1 MPTIIGISSTP
12 ITVDAED
19 NLLTYGLVKSTTG
32 ASVLNL
38 SLNVEGSIPE
48 EGLVVNVISNIDL
61 LKYLNG
67 LGTTPFAPGAEI
79 LEGIYDETGKGIGF
93 KVKVATPNS
102 SIAFRL
108 KSELPADE
116 LETVTFSVQPG
127 AGYDVNPESDS
138 TTFPVYNTLQ
148 DVPTPSVTPEVSFT
162 ATNTTIVESQ
172 GDRITFNFSL
182 SEAPPPEGVTIF
194 VGSGGFGSLG
204 EFDVLNAQVT
214 GGDYPAPN
222 FASNGFY
229 FHITEQTASVSV
241 AAFPDDT
248 SEGLEGIG
256 FSLQAG
262 PGYTVNA
269 TSSQVLVTIQDTPES
284 TLPQVT
290 LTGTPTTLIEADST
304 VSVHTFTLS
313 TPPSADGL
321 IVSVSAANLSE
332 FDLAQISVTGGSIEA
347 VRANGFDLKFTSQS
361 AVIELP
367 VKNDGVAEGI
377 ETAVF
382 TLLAGTG
389 YVIGE
394 TDNQATFTIL
404 DTPGQSQ
411 PLSAEIESNDT
422 IATANNILLSAAN
435 PTVAITGAIDYN
447 ATNRYRIN
455 PTDAGFTYVDNTED
469 VDLYK
474 VELKA
479 GDRLVLDIDAQQN
492 DSTLSS
498 ALQVFDDS
506 GQVLAANRRAPAPN
520 EIFLSRNDSYLD
532 FTASEAGTYYVGVS
546 SNPNYNRSVENP
558 TLANFDPY
566 NPNQQGSGT
575 GTSSGTYTLNLS
587 LNPGVGT
594 VVNPPLPVPSGTR
607 PIISLETITGTYS
620 GRDTGEKILSPYLI
634 TSPPEGAAVL
644 VISLQADGDIPE
656 GGANVTIN
664 SNIIL
669 RDYLGALRTEPFSI
683 GGEVGNAIYDAQTGE
698 ATGFT
703 FNLTQ
708 NNAYI
713 SFIVPTTTEIEG
725 SQSATFA
732 LLPGDNT
739 RVNPNADSSTVTF
752 YETLE
757 QAPPLTVIP
766 QVGLEVSQ
774 TQLVESEGTSTV
786 LTFTLDQAPSP
797 EGVLVYVNSGVTGG
811 VAEFDVFQTEVNGA
825 SFPYGNFQAG
835 GFYVKLT
842 EQTATLT
849 LSAFDDAEVE
859 GIESLKFELQSGAG
873 YTIDPAKAAVTFT
886 LLDTPTS
893 QIQVS
898 DELSPTNLIESAE
911 TVVENEGDSLQTV
924 NDVIPQAIDTKLDK
938 DNTSFKIQA
947 EIGNAPG
954 NFIDASEDVD
964 LYKVELKTGD
974 KIKIDTDS
982 VPFLIEGFEDE
993 QFVDTELR
1001 LFDSTGQQLATSF
1014 NNPAPDE
1021 LFVSNRDAYLEFTAT
1036 ADGAYYIGVAAN
1048 SNRYYDPFTAGSGG
1062 GRIIPASG
1070 TNIGNYELSI
1080 DLTAVPRPPEP
1091 TVFFNTIAGAFD
1103 FEDNLLA
1110 PALVKTL
1117 QDGTSLLTF
1126 VFSVDGEIPADGL
1139 VVTINSDIAFQDYF
1153 SNLGTEPFSPGGEF
1167 VGAVFNSEGEATGFK
1182 FKLTQ
1187 ANALINLSV
1196 KDNSAGATTDT
1207 ATFTLEAGTGYDVG
1221 AASSTVTF
1229 YESLSEVPAATVTP
1243 TVSLSTNNTSLSE
1256 ATGNTT
1262 TLTFSLSEPPPQ
1274 GGLLVYVNS
1283 PSPTGGEG
1291 DAAGRVLAEFDVYN
1305 AEVTGGVFPAPNFGA
1320 SGFYFKITSQTATI
1334 TLPAFAD
1341 DEVEGID
1348 EITFNLQQAPGYSIN
1363 TDAPGVTLTVVDD
1376 TTSQIQV
1383 SLTTSPQVLVESEA
1397 TVSLHTFS
1405 LSATPPEAGVTVSV
1419 RASNL
1424 GEFNLDG
1431 IVIEGGE
1438 IAAVRNNGFDLKITA
1453 KDATIKL
1460 PVKADGVPELVEQ
1473 ALFTLLPGT
1482 GYQVNSAANFGKFT
1496 IVDIPEFAPPLTE
1509 VSEPNDTIE
1518 RAFDTKLSSAY
1529 PFFSIDSTIDFE
1541 YDNNYE
1547 TEKGLIFVDASEDVD
1562 LYKFE
1567 LKAGDTIKIDVD
1579 ANQFEPG
1586 RKLDTSLRVFDANGV
1601 QVGYGEDN
1609 AAPDELFVGK
1619 WASYLEFTAPED
1631 GVYYAGVAIYNNTK
1645 YDPLEPASGNGNS
1658 STDPNGYGTG
1668 KYTLNISLNDPDAF
1682 IANPTEI
1689 PAGNGEGPA
1698 ISLFTIAGTYKNDFD
1713 NLDFGIVSPQISET
1727 VAEGATSVIT
1737 FVLTAEGEIPTGG
1750 IEVYIQSDNPLL
1762 DYLGNRDSFGS
1773 LLSDKPFS
1781 RGGQFLDAV
1790 YNEAGEAIGFN
1801 FRLEEAFAT
1810 IVIPPTN
1817 RETPE
1822 TNGAETV
1829 TFSVVESVGY
1839 TVSDSGS
1846 STVTFYDTVA
1856 EVPAPTVIP
1865 EVSIAFSQTELIE
1878 SEETVT
1884 VITLSLSEPPP
1895 PEGVQVYISGNAQD
1909 TLNEFAIFD
1918 GQFTGGV
1925 PAADG
1930 AVSGFYFKLL
1940 EQTATITLPVF
1951 NSTDIVEGIEEF
1963 KFEVKPGAGYT
1974 VSPTNGSAVITIKD
1988 TPDSKIQVNL
1998 STEPKVLIE
2007 TEETLGKLNF
2017 SLSATPPTEG
2027 VIVTVSVPDLEENF
2041 VTDSLVV
2048 EGGSLVASSAQDNT
2062 FTLKITE
2069 KNASLSVAIAN
2080 DGIAEGVETATVT
2093 VLAGEGYQI
2102 NPEASSGTFTLV
2114 DLPAQVPGSTAES
2127 NDTLAT
2133 AIAIGVTASNTN
2145 VKFDGEIAEYTVGEG
2160 DNQIQV
2166 DGSEDVDLYK
2176 VNLKAGDKLSINVDA
2191 AEIDSKL
2198 LYSQLRVFDAQG
2210 KELVKTGFDDFQ
2222 AAPDEVFSTFNDP
2235 YLEFTTETD
2244 GTYFVGISQT
2254 GNDYYN
2260 PNTVGSGSGSVY
2272 PDFGIETGK
2281 YTVSFGLS
2289 AEEPT
2294 SPFGTAGD
2302 NTLIGTADNDQL
2314 FGNGGN
2320 DKLLARGGD
2329 DLLFGSSGND
2339 LLNGGDGNDQ
2349 LFGNGGK
2356 DTLLGGADNDIIYS
2370 GSGDDLIN
2378 GGVGNDTLYLNGG
2391 NDVVILTQGQ
2401 GVDTINNFQI
2411 SFGQRIGLVSGL
2423 SYDQLTLS
2431 QSGFD
2436 TEIKVNDETLGVLKY
2451 TQATSLNSS
2460 AFTNV

>member
-32 ASVLNL
+32 VSVLNL
-38 SLNVEGSIPE
+38 SLNVEGLIPE
-48 EGLVVNVISNIDL
+48 EGLVVNVVSNIDL

-67 LGTTPFAPGAEI
+67 LGTSPFAPGAEI

-102 SIAFRL
+102 LIAFRL

-127 AGYDVNPESDS
+127 NGYNVNPESDS
-138 TTFPVYNTLQ
+138 TTFPVYNTIQ

-172 GDRITFNFSL
+172 GDRITFNFTL
-182 SEAPPPEGVTIF
+182 SEPPPAEGVTIF
-194 VGSGGFGSLG
+194 VGGGGFGSLG
-204 EFDVLNAQVT
+204 EFDVLNAQVS
-214 GGDYPAPN
+214 GGDFPAAN

-248 SEGLEGIG
+248 SEGLEGIN
-256 FSLQAG
+256 FSLQGG

-269 TSSQVLVTIQDTPES
+269 ATSQVLVTIQDTPES

-290 LTGTPTTLIEADST
+290 LIGTPTTLIEADST
-304 VSVHTFTLS
+304 VSRHTFTLS
-313 TPPSADGL
+313 APPSADGL

-332 FDLAQISVTGGSIEA
+332 FDLAQISVTGGSITA
-347 VRANGFDLKFTSQS
+347 VRADGFDLKFTSQE
-361 AVIELP
+361 VLIELP
-367 VKNDGVAEGI
+367 VKNDGVAEGT

-394 TDNQATFTIL
+394 SSQATFTIL
-404 DTPGQSQ
+404 DTPQ

-422 IATANNILLSAAN
+422 IATANNTLLSAAN
-435 PTVAITGAIDYN
+435 PTLAITGAIDYN
-447 ATNRYRIN
+447 AANRYRIN

-479 GDRLVLDIDAQQN
+479 GDRLALDIDAQQN

-498 ALQVFDDS
+498 ALQVFDAS

-558 TLANFDPY
+558 TLTNFDPY

-587 LNPGVGT
+587 LNPEVGT
-594 VVNPPLPVPSGTR
+594 VVNPPLPVPRGTR

-620 GRDTGEKILSPYLI
+620 GRDTGEKILSPYLV

-656 GGANVTIN
+656 AGADVTIN
-664 SNIIL
+664 SNIVL
-669 RDYLGALRTEPFSI
+669 REYFGNSVRNKPFSV

-766 QVGLEVSQ
+766 KVGLEVSQ
-774 TQLVESEGTSTV
+774 TRLVESEGTSTV
-786 LTFTLDQAPSP
+786 LTFTLDQAPPP
-797 EGVLVYVNSGVTGG
+797 EGVLIYVNSSVTGA
-811 VAEFDVFQTEVNGA
+811 VAEFNVFQTEVNGA

-859 GIESLKFELQSGAG
+859 GIESLKFELQSGEG
-873 YTIDPAKAAVTFT
+873 YTIDPIKAAVTFT

-954 NFIDASEDVD
+954 NFIDKSEDVD

-982 VPFLIEGFEDE
+982 VPFLIEGFEND

-1091 TVFFNTIAGAFD
+1091 TVSFNTIAGAFD
-1103 FEDNLLA
+1103 SSDNLLA
-1110 PALVKTL
+1110 PVIVKTL
-1117 QDGTSLLTF
+1117 EDGTSLLTF
-1126 VFSVDGEIPADGL
+1126 VFSVDGEIPEDGL
-1139 VVTINSDIAFQDYF
+1139 VVTLNSDIAFRDYF
-1153 SNLGTEPFSPGGEF
+1153 SNLGVEPFSPGGEF
-1167 VGAVFNSEGEATGFK
+1167 VGAVYNSDGEATGFK

-1229 YESLSEVPAATVTP
+1229 YESLDQVPAATVTP

-1256 ATGNTT
+1256 ATNNTT
-1262 TLTFSLSEPPPQ
+1262 TLTFTLSEPPPA

-1283 PSPTGGEG
+1283 PSQTGGEG
-1291 DAAGRVLAEFDVYN
+1291 DATGRTLAEFDVYN
-1305 AEVTGGVFPAPNFGA
+1305 AQVTGGVFPAPNFGA
-1320 SGFYFKITSQTATI
+1320 SGFYFKITEQTASI

-1341 DEVEGID
+1341 GEVEGID
-1348 EITFNLQQAPGYSIN
+1348 EIAFNLQQAPGYTIDA
-1363 TDAPGVTLTVVDD
+1363 DAPGVTLTVVDD
-1376 TTSQIQV
+1376 ATSQIQV
-1383 SLTTSPQVLVESEA
+1383 SLTTSPSVLVESEA

-1419 RASNL
+1419 RAPNL

-1438 IAAVRNNGFDLKITA
+1438 IVAVRNNGFDLKITA
-1453 KDATIKL
+1453 QDATIQL
-1460 PVKADGVPELVEQ
+1460 PVKADGIPELVER

-1496 IVDIPEFAPPLTE
+1496 IADIPEFTPPLTE

-1518 RAFDTKLSSAY
+1518 TAFDTKLSSAY
-1529 PFFSIDSTIDFE
+1529 PFFSIDSAIDFE

-1562 LYKFE
+1562 LYKVE

-1579 ANQFEPG
+1579 ANQFESG
-1586 RKLDTSLRVFDANGV
+1586 RKVDTSLRVFDANGV
-1601 QVGYGEDN
+1601 QVGYNEDG

-1645 YDPLEPASGNGNS
+1645 YDPPQPASGNGNS
-1658 STDPNGYGTG
+1658 ATDPNEYGTG

-1713 NLDFGIVSPQISET
+1713 KLDFGIVSPEISET
-1727 VAEGATSVIT
+1727 VAEGATSAIT

-1750 IEVYIQSDNPLL
+1750 IEVFIQSDNPLL

-1810 IVIPPTN
+1810 IVIPPSN
-1817 RETPE
+1817 RETSE

-1839 TVSDSGS
+1839 TVSDSSS

-1856 EVPAPTVIP
+1856 EVPTPTVIP

-1878 SEETVT
+1878 SEGTTT

-1909 TLNEFAIFD
+1909 ALNEFAIFD

-2080 DGIAEGVETATVT
+2080 DNIAEGVETATVT
-2093 VLAGEGYQI
+2093 ILAGEGYQI
-2102 NPEASSGTFTLV
+2102 NPEANSATFTLV
-2114 DLPAQVPGSTAES
+2114 DSPDQAPASTAES

-2133 AIAIGVTASNTN
+2133 AIATGLTATNTSVT
-2145 VKFDGEIAEYTVGEG
+2145 FDGEIGEYTVGEG

-2176 VNLKAGDKLSINVDA
+2176 VNLKGGDKLSINVDA

-2198 LYSQLRVFDAQG
+2198 LYSQLRVFDVEG
-2210 KELVKTGFDDFQ
+2210 KELLKTGFDDFQ

-2235 YLEFTTETD
+2235 YLQFSAQTD
-2244 GTYFVGISQT
+2244 GTYFVGISQL
-2254 GNDYYN
+2254 GNEFYD
-2260 PNTVGSGSGSVY
+2260 PNTVGSGSGEVY

-2294 SPFGTAGD
+2294 SPFGDAGD

-2320 DKLLARGGD
+2320 DKLLSRGGD
-2329 DLLFGSSGND
+2329 DLLFGGSGND

-2356 DTLLGGADNDIIYS
+2356 DTLLGGAGDDIIYS

-2391 NDVVILTQGQ
+2391 NDVVVLAQAQ
-2401 GVDTINNFQI
+2401 GVDTINNLQI
-2411 SFGQRIGLVSGL
+2411 SFGQRLGLGSSL

-2431 QSGFD
+2431 QSGLD
-2436 TEIKVNDETLGVLKY
+2436 TVIKVGDETLGVLKLV
-2451 TQATSLNSS
+2451 QASSLNSS
-2460 AFTNV
+2460 AFTSV